1 MRATIFTL
9 LSPPCRHRWVKH
21 LNLYHIK
28 TTKTDS
34 KWIKDLNIRPETI
47 NYIKENISTKLMN
60 LDLREDFYEF
70 GSKGKES
77 KGKLNEWDY
86 TKLKSCCTAKQNK
99 IK

>member
-1 MRATIFTL
+1 
-9 LSPPCRHRWVKH
+9 
-21 LNLYHIK
+21 
-28 TTKTDS
+28 
-34 KWIKDLNIRPETI
+34 
-47 NYIKENISTKLMN
+47 MN

-86 TKLKSCCTAKQNK
+86 TKLKSCCTAKQKK